1 MSPPEQPK
9 PALPNPTAIV
19 LLVTSDETLA
29 SRVRAMLSPDRTIS
43 LHASQSIGDAE
54 IEALE
59 IHPTVV
65 LLDLD
70 LRGRTPALDLLRRL
84 RGRAE
89 TANLP
94 VIVLGNAE
102 ETQLRAA
109 VFDAGAADYIA
120 ILAYELRP

>member
-29 SRVRAMLSPDRTIS
+29 SRVRAMLSPDRTIT

-59 IHPTVV
+59 IMLWETTLSHAPAVEA
-65 LLDLD
+65 LL
-70 LRGRTPALDLLRRL
+70 
-84 RGRAE
+84 
-89 TANLP
+89 
-94 VIVLGNAE
+94 
-102 ETQLRAA
+102 AA
-109 VFDAGAADYIA
+109 VEAAKARARSAERYGRGA
-120 ILAYELRP
+120 